1 VSEAGVPNFEYVEWY
16 GIATPAGAPR
26 DIIAKLNK
34 GISEVLTDAAIKER
48 LVGMGA
54 TPMTSTPDEFAKLLD
69 NEVKKN
75 AEAVKR
81 AGVKVD

>member
-1 VSEAGVPNFEYVEWY
+1 VLGD
-16 GIATPAGAPR
+16 PA
-26 DIIAKLNK
+26 
-34 GISEVLTDAAIKER
+34 VKER

-54 TPMTSTPDEFAKLLD
+54 TPTTSSPDEFAKLLD

-81 AGVKVD
+81 AGVKID